1 MATVSG
7 TGSSTSTTNTAKSTA
22 ATDSKSIANN
32 FDQFLL
38 LLTTQLKNQNP
49 LDPMDT
55 NQFTSQLVQFA
66 SVEQLIKS
74 NSTLGDLLTATKA
87 SNASAAANFVGM
99 TVTADG
105 ASSPFDGTSATWNL
119 NAPRA
124 ATGQVTVKNSAGEIV
139 WSENR
144 SLTAGDQTFTWD
156 GRTIAGTKAPSGT
169 YTIGVTAADVS
180 GKGVTVS
187 TMISGVVDAVD
198 ITDSGTV
205 LKIGDISVPMDKVKS
220 VRRSA
225 A

>member
-7 TGSSTSTTNTAKSTA
+7 TGSSASTA
-22 ATDSKSIANN
+22 TSQSKTVSDSKSIANN

-74 NSTLGDLLTATKA
+74 NTTLGDLLSATKA
-87 SNASAAANFVGM
+87 ANASAAANFVGM

-105 ASSPFDGTSATWNL
+105 AAAPFNGTSGTWNL

-124 ATGQVTVKNSAGEIV
+124 STATVTVKNSSGETV
-139 WSENR
+139 WTEQR

-156 GRTIAGTKAPSGT
+156 GRTTAGAKAASGT
-169 YTIGVTAADVS
+169 YTIGVTATDIS
-180 GKGVTVS
+180 GKGVNVS
-187 TMISGVVDAVD
+187 TMINGLVDAVD
-198 ITDSGTV
+198 ITDAGTV

>member
-7 TGSSTSTTNTAKSTA
+7 TGSSTGTGTASQSKTVS
-22 ATDSKSIANN
+22 DSKSIANN

-74 NSTLGDLLTATKA
+74 NTTLGDLLSATKA
-87 SNASAAANFVGM
+87 ANASSAANFVGM
-99 TVTADG
+99 TVSADG
-105 ASSPFDGTSATWNL
+105 ASSPFDGTTGTWNL
-119 NAPRA
+119 NAARA
-124 ATGQVTVKNSAGEIV
+124 SSGQITVKNSSGEVV

-169 YTIGVTAADVS
+169 YTIGVTAADSS

-225 A
+225 S